1 MKSHVN
7 SYHHKINDLMKLI
20 SDDETLSVL
29 VLSLSKAILDFT
41 LLFQSF
47 TLSSLINLTLKA
59 LSRTKKI
66 RSLSF
71 TMMIKL
77 RH

>member
-1 MKSHVN
+1 
-7 SYHHKINDLMKLI
+7 MKLI
-20 SDDETLSVL
+20 SDNETLSML
-29 VLSLSKAILDFT
+29 ILLLLKVTLNFT
-41 LLFQSF
+41 LLSEFF

-66 RSLSF
+66 RSF
-71 TMMIKL
+71 TFMIIIKL